1 MNQKD
6 DLSRSFSEWRFVR
19 GLTME
24 LLADLSEADL
34 EYAGLPSM
42 GPFWKQF
49 RHMARVQQDY
59 IDAIET
65 SKIAFTTDGKSY
77 SGGADASR
85 LAAYLKEQDR
95 RLERIEAKILET
107 AIAAEKFAVDWFG
120 EEESLHVHMLRLVA
134 HETLH
139 HGQIIVYMRALQ
151 KEFPRGWEAWG
162 L

>member
-1 MNQKD
+1 MNQRD
-6 DLSRSFSEWRFVR
+6 DLSGNFSEWRFVR

-24 LLADLSEADL
+24 ILAELDEADL

-65 SKIAFTTDGKSY
+65 SKIAFTTDGKTY
-77 SGGADASR
+77 SGGGDAIH
-85 LAAYLKEQDR
+85 LATYLEEQDR
-95 RLERIEAKILET
+95 RLERIEAKVLET
-107 AIAAEKFAVDWFG
+107 AYPAGEFAVDWFG
-120 EEESLHVHMLRLVA
+120 RKESLHVHMLRLVA

-139 HGQIIVYMRALQ
+139 HGQIIVFMRALR
-151 KEFPRGWEAWG
+151 KEFPPGWDAWG

>member
-1 MNQKD
+1 MNQRD
-6 DLSRSFSEWRFVR
+6 DLSGAFSEWRFVR

-34 EYAGLPSM
+34 EYAELPSM

-49 RHMARVQQDY
+49 RHMARVQEDY

-77 SGGADASR
+77 SGGADVSL
-85 LAAYLKEQDR
+85 LAGYLKAQDR
-95 RLERIEAKILET
+95 RLELIEAKVAET
-107 AIAAEKFAVDWFG
+107 GSPDEFVVDWFG
-120 EEESLHVHMLRLVA
+120 QEESLHVHLLRLVA

-139 HGQIIVYMRALQ
+139 HGQIIVYMKARQ
-151 KEFPRGWEAWG
+151 KDFPPGWEAWG